1 MAVVVS
7 VSVPDDLKKKWD
19 RSNLKIS
26 PSQIFQIALET
37 QLDGK
42 NKHLQHWS
50 SRALSAEK
58 KLKLLEQVLGAKDID
73 IKSSLVRQ
81 LENPVQW
88 AKSIL
93 DMKSKG
99 MNHFIEVG
107 PGKVLQGLNR
117 RIDRS
122 IISQGVDSI
131 TKLEQ
136 IDV

>member
-42 NKHLQHWS
+42 NKQLQHWS

-58 KLKLLEQVLGAKDID
+58 KLKLLEQVLGAKEID
-73 IKSSLVRQ
+73 IKKFSYFQ
-81 LENPVQW
+81 NE
-88 AKSIL
+88 
-93 DMKSKG
+93 
-99 MNHFIEVG
+99 E
-107 PGKVLQGLNR
+107 
-117 RIDRS
+117 
-122 IISQGVDSI
+122 
-131 TKLEQ
+131 
-136 IDV
+136 

>member
-50 SRALSAEK
+50 SRALAAEK
-58 KLKLLEQVLGAKDID
+58 KLKLIQSMVSANDKEVK
-73 IKSSLVRQ
+73 KFSWF
-81 LENPVQW
+81 ENE
-88 AKSIL
+88 
-93 DMKSKG
+93 D
-99 MNHFIEVG
+99 
-107 PGKVLQGLNR
+107 
-117 RIDRS
+117 
-122 IISQGVDSI
+122 
-131 TKLEQ
+131 
-136 IDV
+136 

>member
-50 SRALSAEK
+50 SRALAAEK
-58 KLKLLEQVLGAKDID
+58 KLKLIQAMVGANDKEV
-73 IKSSLVRQ
+73 KKFAWF
-81 LENPVQW
+81 ENN
-88 AKSIL
+88 
-93 DMKSKG
+93 D
-99 MNHFIEVG
+99 
-107 PGKVLQGLNR
+107 
-117 RIDRS
+117 
-122 IISQGVDSI
+122 
-131 TKLEQ
+131 
-136 IDV
+136 

>member
-50 SRALSAEK
+50 SRALAAEK
-58 KLKLLEQVLGAKDID
+58 KLKLIQACASANDKEVKKFAWF
-73 IKSSLVRQ
+73 
-81 LENPVQW
+81 ENN
-88 AKSIL
+88 
-93 DMKSKG
+93 D
-99 MNHFIEVG
+99 
-107 PGKVLQGLNR
+107 
-117 RIDRS
+117 
-122 IISQGVDSI
+122 
-131 TKLEQ
+131 
-136 IDV
+136 

>member
-50 SRALSAEK
+50 SRALAAEK
-58 KLKLLEQVLGAKDID
+58 KLKLIQSMVSANDK
-73 IKSSLVRQ
+73 
-81 LENPVQW
+81 
-88 AKSIL
+88 
-93 DMKSKG
+93 
-99 MNHFIEVG
+99 EV
-107 PGKVLQGLNR
+107 KKF
-117 RIDRS
+117 S
-122 IISQGVDSI
+122 FF
-131 TKLEQ
+131 
-136 IDV
+136 